1 MNTIGAKKI
10 IDKKTGAFVTGEY
23 EYRGYRISNLDGVWT
38 VRKQTESG
46 DPADKVEFTAQYK
59 ALAIDGIDKILRAK
73 NARYYIA
80 YGSNMNVEQMRH
92 RCPRAVV
99 VGTSTVKDYELLF
112 RGGKHGAVATIE
124 PREGESV
131 PVVIWSIAPT
141 DERSLDIYEGY
152 PRLYE
157 KENFVVELNG
167 EEITAMAYIMTPGRT
182 QGAPAPY
189 YLQTI
194 ECGYDKFDIPKK
206 GLFDAALAVKRAEQE
221 AGNFAVCPRCGGK
234 SMREKLTYNCT
245 SRRADVYVCEKCG
258 MDEALHDHARK
269 KDSVLDWSM
278 FS

>member
-10 IDKKTGAFVTGEY
+10 IDQKTGAFVTGEY

-46 DPADKVEFTAQYK
+46 EPAEKVEFTAQYK
-59 ALAIDGIDKILRAK
+59 ALAIDGIDKMLRAK
-73 NARYYIA
+73 TVRYYIA

-112 RGGKHGAVATIE
+112 RGGKRGAVATIE
-124 PREGESV
+124 PREGASV
-131 PVVIWSIAPT
+131 PVVIWSITPT
-141 DERSLDIYEGY
+141 DEKALDLYEGY
-152 PRLYE
+152 PKLYE

-167 EEITAMAYIMTPGRT
+167 EEITAMAYIMTPGRAEGT
-182 QGAPAPY
+182 PAPY

-206 GLFDAALAVKRAEQE
+206 GLFDAALVVKRAEQE
-221 AGNFAVCPRCGGK
+221 AGDFTVCPRCGSK
-234 SMREKLTYNCT
+234 RMREKLIYNCT

-269 KDSVLDWSM
+269 EDSVLDWSM

>member
-73 NARYYIA
+73 TARYYIA

-131 PVVIWSIAPT
+131 PVVIWSITPT

-167 EEITAMAYIMTPGRT
+167 EEITAMAYIYKNEEINFKS
-182 QGAPAPY
+182 PY
-189 YLQTI
+189 LEEVVYLLSLLSPSKMNKAVNFMEKLKESENSNETAL
-194 ECGYDKFDIPKK
+194 YDKERSGTASFK
-206 GLFDAALAVKRAEQE
+206 ALMIASIS
-221 AGNFAVCPRCGGK
+221 C
-234 SMREKLTYNCT
+234 
-245 SRRADVYVCEKCG
+245 
-258 MDEALHDHARK
+258 
-269 KDSVLDWSM
+269 
-278 FS
+278 